1 MHRGKEGPGQ
11 RESGVSRPREGGR
24 ELHEP
29 KTLSLQF
36 QALDR
41 PEETLVGQF
50 PPCALSLLFGTLR
63 ASHSTFDS

>member
-1 MHRGKEGPGQ
+1 MHRAEEGPRQ
-11 RESGVSRPREGGR
+11 RESGVEKPREGGR

-29 KTLSLQF
+29 KDMFPQF
-36 QALDR
+36 QALDG

-50 PPCALSLLFGTLR
+50 PPCALSLLFGTLG